1 MPYYYLKERRFL
13 NKKIHLIW
21 NFRCFSVHYIIV
33 IINNFAI
40 ALSNFFDKV
49 NYDVEVVVYKNAV
62 ERFDST
68 LHNREKCN
76 KIAFQ
81 VMENSGIRLVRGRK
95 SRKN

>member
-1 MPYYYLKERRFL
+1 MDE
-13 NKKIHLIW
+13 I
-21 NFRCFSVHYIIV
+21 
-33 IINNFAI
+33 
-40 ALSNFFDKV
+40 
-49 NYDVEVVVYKNAV
+49 NYDIEVVVYKDAV

-81 VMENSGIRLVRGRK
+81 DMENNGIRLVRGRK

>member
-21 NFRCFSVHYIIV
+21 NFRWFLVCYIIV

-40 ALSNFFDKV
+40 ALRNFLDKI
-49 NYDVEVVVYKNAV
+49 NYDVEVVVYKGAV
-62 ERFDST
+62 KTFDST

>member
-13 NKKIHLIW
+13 NKKIYLIW
-21 NFRCFSVHYIIV
+21 NFRCFLVYYIIV

-40 ALSNFFDKV
+40 ALRNFLDKI
-49 NYDVEVVVYKNAV
+49 NYDVEVVWYKGAV
-62 ERFDST
+62 KTFDST

-81 VMENSGIRLVRGRK
+81 DMENSGIRLVRGRK

>member
-1 MPYYYLKERRFL
+1 MD
-13 NKKIHLIW
+13 KI
-21 NFRCFSVHYIIV
+21 
-33 IINNFAI
+33 
-40 ALSNFFDKV
+40 
-49 NYDVEVVVYKNAV
+49 NYDVEVVVYKGAV
-62 ERFDST
+62 KTFDST

>member
-1 MPYYYLKERRFL
+1 MAQRNFL
-13 NKKIHLIW
+13 DEI
-21 NFRCFSVHYIIV
+21 
-33 IINNFAI
+33 
-40 ALSNFFDKV
+40 
-49 NYDVEVVVYKNAV
+49 NYDIEVVVYKDAV
-62 ERFDST
+62 ERFDNT

>member
-1 MPYYYLKERRFL
+1 MAQRNFL
-13 NKKIHLIW
+13 DKI
-21 NFRCFSVHYIIV
+21 
-33 IINNFAI
+33 
-40 ALSNFFDKV
+40 
-49 NYDVEVVVYKNAV
+49 NYDVEVVVYKGAV

-81 VMENSGIRLVRGRK
+81 DMENNGIRLVRGRK

>member
-40 ALSNFFDKV
+40 ALRNFLDKI
-49 NYDVEVVVYKNAV
+49 NYDVEVVGYKGAV
-62 ERFDST
+62 KTFDST